1 MCQVC
6 CLKNWAPSHLLRSL
20 GCHEQFSFHE
30 PGDFQVTVFLWR
42 SHHFFALSFCLP
54 LLSFLSDASYT
65 S

>member
-6 CLKNWAPSHLLRSL
+6 CLKIWAPSLLLRTL
-20 GCHEQFSFHE
+20 DCHEQFYFHE

-42 SHHFFALSFCLP
+42 SHPCFALSFCLP
-54 LLSFLSDASYT
+54 LLSFLSGASCT